1 MKKFKWHFSIF
12 VLCGF
17 FALQFPIW
25 TVQKISNT
33 NFEQNKSIS
42 EENVDLFRDSKTLA
56 PSQFLNFPI
65 VNQNEH
71 SMADALPK
79 YVDQKIATAV
89 IEEAIANG
97 LNIDIVGC
105 PPSLL
110 SQTSPGNFEEIN
122 VRYEKKISKKEN
134 YIRPSY
140 YYKSNNSD
148 KSLVISVM
156 SGEDYL
162 KQYTAMVSYFVKF
175 GLEKEPDDHIR
186 VTFYPTLQ
194 DNMTFWTGLD
204 SKFVKPNDTVL
215 MGNISNF
222 FDYLQKEGLIVEKI
236 EEVENPYYWA
246 SENPYYWAS
255 RIRLGDRT
263 LSFLR
268 VKHSFWGNMS
278 SLLVSRILDLGA
290 SEIIYLSKV
299 ATLKEPE
306 NIYKK
311 IYSPTQ
317 LAILEEKQIKIIE
330 RLPNYLVKKFPELDS
345 GMHISLATVME
356 QDFDT
361 SVLVHSMAATLDLEV
376 SKIAKAILEY
386 NQLHKKEVKFTPV
399 HWSTDYLRTKSE
411 ANFDTGF
418 DLANG
423 DSKAALENKKE
434 LLNRIYNFVI
444 AYLAGANLVVDLTIG
459 HASR

>member
-1 MKKFKWHFSIF
+1 MKKFKFYFLTF
-12 VLCGF
+12 VLCSF
-17 FALQFPIW
+17 FALQFPMSA
-25 TVQKISNT
+25 VQKVIDT
-33 NFEQNKSIS
+33 YFEQNKFFS
-42 EENVDLFRDSKTLA
+42 EKNVDRFSDSKTLA

-110 SQTSPGNFEEIN
+110 SQSSPGNFEEIN
-122 VRYEKKISKKEN
+122 VRYEKKIGKKEN

-140 YYKSNNSD
+140 YYKLNNSD

-162 KQYTAMVSYFVKF
+162 KQYIAMVSYFVKF
-175 GLEKEPDDHIR
+175 GLGKEPDDHIR

-194 DNMTFWTGLD
+194 DNIALWTGLD

-222 FDYLQKEGLIVEKI
+222 FDYLQKEGLIAGKI

-246 SENPYYWAS
+246 S
-255 RIRLGDRT
+255 RVRLGDRA
-263 LSFLR
+263 LLFLR

-278 SLLVSRILDLGA
+278 SLLVSRMLDLGA

-306 NIYKK
+306 NIYRK

-317 LAILEEKQIKIIE
+317 LAILEEKQIKIID

-356 QDFDT
+356 QDFNT

-376 SKIAKAILEY
+376 SKIARAILVY

-418 DLANG
+418 DLVNG
-423 DSKAALENKKE
+423 DSKAALEKKRE
-434 LLNRIYNFVI
+434 LLNRIYNFLI
-444 AYLAGANLVVDLTIG
+444 AYLAGANLVVDLTME

>member
-1 MKKFKWHFSIF
+1 MKKFKFYFLTF
-12 VLCGF
+12 VLCSF
-17 FALQFPIW
+17 FALQFPMSA
-25 TVQKISNT
+25 VQKVIDT
-33 NFEQNKSIS
+33 YFEQNKFIS
-42 EENVDLFRDSKTLA
+42 EKNVDRFSDSKTLA

-71 SMADALPK
+71 SMADALPT

-110 SQTSPGNFEEIN
+110 SQTSPDNFEEIK
-122 VRYEKKISKKEN
+122 VRYKKKVGKNEN

-140 YYKSNNSD
+140 YYKSNNSN

-175 GLEKEPDDHIR
+175 GLGKEPDNHIR

-194 DNMTFWTGLD
+194 DNTALWTGLD

-222 FDYLQKEGLIVEKI
+222 FDYLQKEGLIAEKI
-236 EEVENPYYWA
+236 EEVENQ
-246 SENPYYWAS
+246 YYWAS
-255 RIRLGDRT
+255 RIKLGDRT

-278 SLLVSRILDLGA
+278 SLLVSRMLDLGA
-290 SEIIYLSKV
+290 SEIIYLSKI

-306 NIYKK
+306 NIYRK

-317 LAILEEKQIKIIE
+317 LAILEEKQIKIID

-356 QDFDT
+356 QDFNT

-376 SKIAKAILEY
+376 SKIARAILEY

-399 HWSTDYLRTKSE
+399 HWTTDYLRTKSE

-423 DSKAALENKKE
+423 DSKAALEKKKE

-444 AYLAGANLVVDLTIG
+444 AYLAGANLVVDLTMG

>member
-1 MKKFKWHFSIF
+1 MRKFKFYFSTF
-12 VLCGF
+12 VLGSF
-17 FALQFPIW
+17 FALQLPLCA
-25 TVQKISNT
+25 VQKVSDVYL
-33 NFEQNKSIS
+33 EQNTFIS
-42 EENVDLFRDSKTLA
+42 EENVDLFSDSKTLA

-89 IEEAIANG
+89 IEKAIANG
-97 LNIDIVGC
+97 LNIYIVGC

-110 SQTSPGNFEEIN
+110 SQTSPSNYFEEIH
-122 VRYEKKISKKEN
+122 VRYEKKAGKKEN

-175 GLEKEPDDHIR
+175 GLGKEPDDHIR

-194 DNMTFWTGLD
+194 ANVALWTGLD

-215 MGNISNF
+215 MGNISTF
-222 FDYLQKEGLIVEKI
+222 FDYLQKEGLIAEKI
-236 EEVENPYYWA
+236 EEIENPYYWV
-246 SENPYYWAS
+246 S
-255 RIRLGDRT
+255 RISLGGRT
-263 LSFLR
+263 LAFLR
-268 VKHSFWGNMS
+268 VKHSFWSNMS
-278 SLLVSRILDLGA
+278 SLLVSRMLDLGA
-290 SEIIYLSKV
+290 SEIIYLSKA

-306 NIYKK
+306 NIYRK

-317 LAILEEKQIKIIE
+317 LAILEEKQIKIID

-356 QDFDT
+356 QDFNT

-376 SKIAKAILEY
+376 SKIARAILEY
-386 NQLHKKEVKFTPV
+386 NQLHKKEVRFTPI
-399 HWSTDYLRTKSE
+399 HWTTDYLRTKSE
-411 ANFDTGF
+411 ANFDTKF
-418 DLANG
+418 DLVNG
-423 DSKAALENKKE
+423 DSKAALEKKKE
-434 LLNRIYNFVI
+434 LLHRIHNILI
-444 AYLAGANLVVDLTIG
+444 AYLAGANLVVDLTMG
-459 HASR
+459 QASR

>member
-1 MKKFKWHFSIF
+1 MKEFKFYFLAF
-12 VLCGF
+12 VLCSF
-17 FALQFPIW
+17 CALQFPMSA
-25 TVQKISNT
+25 VQKVIDT
-33 NFEQNKSIS
+33 YFEQNKFIS
-42 EENVDLFRDSKTLA
+42 GKNVDRFSDSKTLA

-71 SMADALPK
+71 SMADALPT

-110 SQTSPGNFEEIN
+110 SQTSRDNFEEIK
-122 VRYEKKISKKEN
+122 VRYKKKVSKNEN

-140 YYKSNNSD
+140 YYKSNNNN
-148 KSLVISVM
+148 KSLVICVM

-162 KQYTAMVSYFVKF
+162 KQYTAMVSYFIKF
-175 GLEKEPDDHIR
+175 GLGKEPDNHIR

-194 DNMTFWTGLD
+194 DNIALWTGLD
-204 SKFVKPNDTVL
+204 RKFVKPNDTVL

-222 FDYLQKEGLIVEKI
+222 FDYLQKEGLIAEKI
-236 EEVENPYYWA
+236 EEVENQ
-246 SENPYYWAS
+246 YYWAS
-255 RIRLGDRT
+255 RIKLSDRT

-278 SLLVSRILDLGA
+278 SLLVSRMLDLGA
-290 SEIIYLSKV
+290 SEIIYLSKI

-306 NIYKK
+306 NIYRK

-317 LAILEEKQIKIIE
+317 LAILEEKQIKIID

-356 QDFDT
+356 QDFNT

-376 SKIAKAILEY
+376 SKIARAILEY

-399 HWSTDYLRTKSE
+399 HWTTDYLRTKSE

-423 DSKAALENKKE
+423 DSKAALEKKKE

-444 AYLAGANLVVDLTIG
+444 AYLAGANLVVDLTMG